1 MRKFYSAAL
10 VLLVSFNALPKTV
23 FAGNETD
30 IKVSTAAREKD
41 EFEKTDVPPQTGPE
55 EAPDQSEGELSREKL
70 QTIEELAKR
79 WCLPFEEVLERLRV
93 GNDCYLIPLT
103 DIDEHRECLL
113 NLFSRANEDYMRYYL
128 DGRLRSQEDVERIY
142 FTNAMERLWSGDL
155 PRSLQ
160 FIIDCNNTSIGRI
173 AVGPLYDRGETDA
186 ETGYAIL
193 EDYSGQGIMSRA
205 VSSLLRLLHYLM
217 GNGIYKLDRLRVVT
231 KESNIASNKILEKNR
246 IQKSLH
252 KVGEGSAQRNE
263 YFYYFEKQNQ
273 RDGDYVHLF
282 FCF

>member
-1 MRKFYSAAL
+1 MRKFYSAVL

-30 IKVSTAAREKD
+30 IKASTEAREKD
-41 EFEKTDVPPQTGPE
+41 EFEETDVPPQTGPE
-55 EAPDQSEGELSREKL
+55 EAPAQSEGGLSREKL
-70 QTIEELAKR
+70 QAIEELAKR
-79 WCLPFEEVLERLRV
+79 WGLPFEEVLERLRV

-142 FTNAMERLWSGDL
+142 FTNAMGRMWSGDL

-186 ETGYAIL
+186 EIGAAIL
-193 EDYSGQGIMSRA
+193 ENYSYQGIMSRA
-205 VSSLLRLLHYLM
+205 VSRLLGLLRYLVD
-217 GNGIYKLDRLRVVT
+217 NGVYDLERVRATAKVG
-231 KESNIASNKILEKNR
+231 NIASNKILMKNNFT
-246 IQKSLH
+246 KSEDL
-252 KVGEGSAQRNE
+252 VDDGYSPENE
-263 YFYYFEKQNQ
+263 YFYYFEK
-273 RDGDYVHLF
+273 
-282 FCF
+282 